1 MQYSRQRMK
10 SWNIAAAI
18 FWDAEYDP
26 HIHPAVFKVW
36 MSWHILPATVFL
48 FIQRDFIGT
57 YRVAYVFM
65 SSWNCFCY

>member
-1 MQYSRQRMK
+1 MNDTMQYSWQRMK
-10 SWNIAAAI
+10 SWNIAASI

-36 MSWHILPATVFL
+36 MSWHILTATVFL
-48 FIQRDFIGT
+48 FIQHDFIGT

-65 SSWNCFCY
+65 SS